1 MNFLRSRKELS
12 EEIWALCELVSPKI
26 YKDMQRVA
34 LMEPFDPVYFK
45 QEFQK
50 LSSDF
55 AVISVFGL
63 QLDHPNRVNWKS
75 LTDHWRKLRNIVA
88 IYIDKSEM
96 TKIDKIDNHSH
107 FILHR
112 LPKITYNPDQRP
124 RKSLPREWW
133 DNHPDREASLE
144 NIGLNWWRM
153 ASLPEY
159 TYEDF
164 AVEEAVEAVQ
174 DEGEEV
180 RDSGEDEVIRNPK
193 TEMMRPG
200 RPGCVE
206 GRLIE
211 VD

>member
-1 MNFLRSRKELS
+1 MYFLPLTKKQTRNRKELS
-12 EEIWALCELVSPKI
+12 EEIWSLCRLASPKM

-34 LMEPFDPVYFK
+34 LMEPFDSEYFK
-45 QEFQK
+45 QEFPK

-55 AVISVFGL
+55 AIISVFGL
-63 QLDHPNRVNWKS
+63 QLDHPDQFDWKS
-75 LTDHWRKLRNIVA
+75 LTDHWVKLRNIVA
-88 IYIDKSEM
+88 KYMDKRGM
-96 TKIDKIDNHSH
+96 TKVAIIDDRCR
-107 FILHR
+107 FMLRR
-112 LPKITYNPDQRP
+112 LPKITYPERP
-124 RKSLPREWW
+124 MKSLPREWW
-133 DNHPDREASLE
+133 DNHPDREGSLE

-159 TYEDF
+159 KYEDF
-164 AVEEAVEAVQ
+164 AVEELVEDVQ
-174 DEGEEV
+174 DEGE
-180 RDSGEDEVIRNPK
+180 DEFNPHSR